1 MKKLNFQI
9 EVNRV
14 LEILSNDIYDSPYAL
29 LRENVQNAYD
39 AILMRKSADSISF
52 QPEINITINGR
63 SITIEDN
70 GIGMDEE
77 VFQNN
82 YWKAGSSGK
91 NNEEAKKAGVIGTFG
106 IGAMANFGVASSLS
120 VTSRKFGS
128 DITIKTS
135 AVRENLSVTE
145 ECVEF
150 EILDENRSQPGT
162 SVEVMIDEGAG
173 IDVNGAIKYL
183 KPYVRFVPIPIRL
196 NGTVISQEKYS
207 DQLKTG
213 SDSIVND
220 SSHKIVQG
228 QLNASIRCIIQKNST
243 IKVHVTEIAINNSPV
258 TGDIMLTQNSG
269 NIFGLRSYFGLAPIP
284 IPSTFGFG
292 GIVNLT
298 NLVPTA
304 GREALSRE
312 SINIVTQ
319 IVNVVEKTVSE
330 QLSKFE
336 VADNNPQ
343 FLNYIVNQSRY
354 DLANNI
360 KIEMKPDSQML
371 KLQEVD
377 KNIGGKNTLYYGGR
391 DQSTISHFANENSN
405 LLHLS
410 QSNPRRKIQVNV
422 IRQKGIQ
429 EVPDSPS
436 IQEVIDKKELSMA
449 EIAFMLRIT
458 SVLADDYLLKDTEVK
473 FAKISHGVPSMVRK
487 DGDIV
492 SIFLARDTASVQQVL
507 QTYQTAYEVFGGFVK
522 DFIRNYL
529 YQKFS
534 EYVPSSTRSGAE
546 TLHKILLKNR
556 ELFKYE
562 STDLGE
568 LESLLSDYV
577 SGKMGLPEVLKQST
591 NVRRTHT
598 QYVGRTQVGNAEE
611 EIPNIGD
618 STAEKGHVNTDVLQ
632 PLPPIDRTDSKT
644 NKKILKTG
652 AKYPHLNNFS
662 MFLSLSDRVYKRQ
675 LDFFLEP
682 HTTKI
687 IWGMH
692 RIVFIFTHASNKISL
707 YYDIELKERLHG
719 ESTGGRPIPTTTIL
733 TEGKIFIPVLTEL
746 ESFFDIKEGTREFFV
761 RHDLITDFP
770 KEDE

>member
-39 AILMRKSADSISF
+39 AILMRKSVDGTSF
-52 QPEINITINGR
+52 QAEINITINGR
-63 SITIEDN
+63 AITIEDN

-106 IGAMANFGVASSLS
+106 IGAMANFGVASSLAVVS
-120 VTSRKFGS
+120 KKFET

-150 EILDENRSQPGT
+150 EILKENRAQSGT
-162 SVEVMIDEGAG
+162 TVEVMIDEGVSFNEA
-173 IDVNGAIKYL
+173 GAIQYL
-183 KPYVRFVPIPIRL
+183 KPYVQYVQVPIRL
-196 NGTVISQEKYS
+196 NGKVISQKKYL
-207 DQLKTG
+207 DQLNTVKH
-213 SDSIVND
+213 SIENDSIISINHD
-220 SSHKIVQG
+220 HI
-228 QLNASIRCIIQKNST
+228 NAKIRCIIQKNSQV
-243 IKVHVTEIAINNSPV
+243 KVHVTDIKINNAPV
-258 TGDIMLTQNSG
+258 SGDMVLIQSNG
-269 NIFGLRSYFGLAPIP
+269 NVYGLRSYFGLAPIP
-284 IPSTFGFG
+284 IPSMYGFG
-292 GIVNLT
+292 GIVNLS
-298 NLVPTA
+298 NLIPTA
-304 GREALSRE
+304 GREALNRE
-312 SINIVTQ
+312 SINTVTQ
-319 IVNVVEKTVSE
+319 IVNIAEKIVSE
-330 QLSKFE
+330 QLSKFDL
-336 VADNNPQ
+336 ADNNQ
-343 FLNYIVNQSRY
+343 HFLNYIVNQFRY
-354 DLANNI
+354 DLASNV
-360 KIEMKPDSQML
+360 KIEMKPDSRML
-371 KLQEVD
+371 MLHEVD
-377 KNIGGKNTLYYGGR
+377 SKIEGKDTLYYGGR
-391 DQSTISHFANENSN
+391 DQSTINHFANENTN

-410 QSNPRRKIQVNV
+410 QSNPRRKIQIYV
-422 IRQKGIQ
+422 IRQKGVQ

-436 IQEVIDKKELSMA
+436 IREVIDKKDLSMA
-449 EIAFMLRIT
+449 EVAFMLRIT
-458 SVLADDYLLKDTEVK
+458 SVLAEDYLLKDADVRY
-473 FAKISHGVPSMVRK
+473 AKISHGVPSMVK
-487 DGDIV
+487 KEGEAV
-492 SIFLARDTASVQQVL
+492 SIYLAQDTASVQQVL

-522 DFIRNYL
+522 DFVRNYL

-534 EYVPSSTRSGAE
+534 QYVPSSTRSGAE

-577 SGKMGLPEVLKQST
+577 SGKIGLPEVLKQST
-591 NVRRTHT
+591 HVRRTHT

-618 STAEKGHVNTDVLQ
+618 STAEQGNVSTDVLQ
-632 PLPPIDRTDSKT
+632 PLPPINRTDSKT
-644 NKKILKTG
+644 SKKILKTG
-652 AKYPHLNNFS
+652 EKYPHLNNFS

-682 HTTKI
+682 HTTKV

-692 RIVFIFTHASNKISL
+692 RIVFIFTHASNNISL
-707 YYDIELKERLHG
+707 YYDIELKERIHG

-733 TEGKIFIPVLTEL
+733 TEDKIFIPVLQEL
-746 ESFFDIKEGTREFFV
+746 ESFFDIIEGTREFFV
-761 RHDLITDFP
+761 RHDLITDFS
-770 KEDE
+770 KEEE

>member
-9 EVNRV
+9 EVNRI

-39 AILMRKSADSISF
+39 AILMRKSEDGTSF
-52 QPEINITINGR
+52 HPEINITINGR
-63 SITIEDN
+63 AITIEDN

-106 IGAMANFGVASSLS
+106 IGAMANFGVANSLAVIS
-120 VTSRKFGS
+120 KKFDT

-150 EILDENRSQPGT
+150 EVLNENRAQPGT
-162 SVEVMIDEGAG
+162 TVEVMIDEGVSFNEA
-173 IDVNGAIKYL
+173 GAIQYL
-183 KPYVRFVPIPIRL
+183 KPYVRYVQVPIKL

-207 DQLKTG
+207 DK
-213 SDSIVND
+213 
-220 SSHKIVQG
+220 
-228 QLNASIRCIIQKNST
+228 LNTAIASIENESTISINHGHINANLRCIIQKNSQV
-243 IKVHVTEIAINNSPV
+243 KVHVTDIKLNNMPIN
-258 TGDIMLTQNSG
+258 GDMVLIQNNG
-269 NIFGLRSYFGLAPIP
+269 NVYGLRSYFGLAPIP
-284 IPSTFGFG
+284 VPSMFGFG

-298 NLVPTA
+298 SLIPTA

-312 SINIVTQ
+312 SISTVTQ
-319 IVNVVEKTVSE
+319 IVNIVEKTVSE
-330 QLSKFE
+330 QLSKVD

-343 FLNYIVNQSRY
+343 FLNYIVNHSRY

-360 KIEMKPDSQML
+360 RVEMKPDSQKL

-377 KNIGGKNTLYYGGR
+377 TKIGGKETLYYGGR
-391 DQSTISHFANENSN
+391 DQSTINHFANENTN

-410 QSNPRRKIQVNV
+410 QSNPRRRIQVTV
-422 IRQKGIQ
+422 IRQKGVQ

-436 IQEVIDKKELSMA
+436 IQEVVDKKDLSMA
-449 EIAFMLRIT
+449 EVAFMLRIT
-458 SVLADDYLLKDTEVK
+458 SVLADDYLLKDAVVN
-473 FAKISHGVPSMVRK
+473 FAKISHGVPSIVK
-487 DGDIV
+487 KEGEIV
-492 SIFLARDTASVQQVL
+492 SVYLAQNTVSVQQVL
-507 QTYQTAYEVFGGFVK
+507 QTYKTAYEIFGGFVK
-522 DFIRNYL
+522 DFVRNYL

-534 EYVPSSTRSGAE
+534 QFVPSSTRSGAE

-562 STDLGE
+562 STDLGD

-591 NVRRTHT
+591 NVRRKHTH
-598 QYVGRTQVGNAEE
+598 YVGRTQVGNAEE
-611 EIPNIGD
+611 EIPNIGE
-618 STAEKGHVNTDVLQ
+618 STAEKENISTDVLQ

-644 NKKILKTG
+644 SKKILKTG
-652 AKYPHLNNFS
+652 EKYPHLNNFS

-675 LDFFLEP
+675 LDFFFEP
-682 HTTKI
+682 HTTKV

-692 RIVFIFTHASNKISL
+692 RIVFIFTHASNNISL

-719 ESTGGRPIPTTTIL
+719 ESTGGKPIPTTTIL
-733 TEGKIFIPVLTEL
+733 TEDKIFIPVLPEL
-746 ESFFDIKEGTREFFV
+746 ESFFDITEGTKEFFV
-761 RHDLITDFP
+761 RHDLITDFS
-770 KEDE
+770 KEEE